1 MSTDH
6 AHEVIAAA
14 TNGQYELALMIISG
28 LSLVVSVLVSV
39 LVKLLSSRFTS
50 LERTVSQIRVEVT
63 EIDRLV
69 VGEYVKRPELEKAID
84 RIVEAQREERRQ
96 VMELLESI
104 RIGLSK
110 KVDRDDCDRWHG
122 LHQRP

>member
-1 MSTDH
+1 MTPEH
-6 AHEVIAAA
+6 AHDVIAAA
-14 TNGQYELALMIISG
+14 TNGRYELALIIISG

-50 LERTVSQIRVEVT
+50 LERMVNQMRIEVT

-84 RIVEAQREERRQ
+84 RIVDAQRDERKQ

-104 RIGLSK
+104 RLGLGK
-110 KVDRDDCDRWHG
+110 KVDRDDCDRWHV
-122 LHQRP
+122 LHQKP